1 MTHAKAGTAPAVRN
15 ALLPWAAPVLEELP
29 KLEKLTLESNGD
41 IRFGGE
47 IDGTGST
54 AGGGSLIF
62 Q

>member
-1 MTHAKAGTAPAVRN
+1 MTHSKAGTAPAVRN

-29 KLEKLTLESNGD
+29 KLEKLTLQSDGTTVNNVT
-41 IRFGGE
+41 
-47 IDGTGST
+47 GTGST

>member
-29 KLEKLTLESNGD
+29 KLEKLTLVTNA
-41 IRFGGE
+41 IGGE

>member
-1 MTHAKAGTAPAVRN
+1 MTHSKAGTAPAVRN

-29 KLEKLTLESNGD
+29 KLEKLTLESVMKGNNVT
-41 IRFGGE
+41 
-47 IDGTGST
+47 GTGST